1 MLGAVSCGRG
11 VLSMSALSYGVIR
24 VDQENSLT
32 SLTLQDCGQ
41 IMPGGEYTGFSKW
54 LRCAGVLIIYFP
66 DFFNRV
72 IQNFLYLQD
81 NKLQTDL

>member
-41 IMPGGEYTGFSKW
+41 IMPGGMDVLYFVKW
-54 LRCAGVLIIYFP
+54 YIYYDWVALIRWWLFI
-66 DFFNRV
+66 
-72 IQNFLYLQD
+72 
-81 NKLQTDL
+81 

>member
-1 MLGAVSCGRG
+1 MYIYLLCRPGQMLGAVSCGRG

-41 IMPGGEYTGFSKW
+41 IMPGGEYTGFSK
-54 LRCAGVLIIYFP
+54 CPICTGVFV
-66 DFFNRV
+66 N
-72 IQNFLYLQD
+72 QNFFRLLL
-81 NKLQTDL
+81 KV

>member
-41 IMPGGEYTGFSKW
+41 IMPGGM
-54 LRCAGVLIIYFP
+54 CDGVYHI
-66 DFFNRV
+66 
-72 IQNFLYLQD
+72 FLYLSGLL
-81 NKLQTDL
+81 NAKSHSYIFLQLFKFL

>member
-41 IMPGGEYTGFSKW
+41 IMPGGISYK
-54 LRCAGVLIIYFP
+54 LPILNYP
-66 DFFNRV
+66 
-72 IQNFLYLQD
+72 FLC
-81 NKLQTDL
+81 